1 MWGARVRVSL
11 LYIQSV
17 YIQRVGCL
25 GVLHRPYRI
34 QMGLEGDLGGG
45 GKIGL
50 GRFMFHSSGVSFIC
64 LGIGDRGGVKIAV
77 GDWRSDLVVL
87 GVVWIW
93 CPCTMGVTCMYEG
106 TGAGS
111 AQRDVGVVGVNG
123 LSVSGFLFGVVLLK
137 EVMVGLVV
145 SAVSVWL
152 DLRAAAVEVGG
163 VVVVV
168 DSVVVVVG
176 VALNLLVIAV

>member
-1 MWGARVRVSL
+1 
-11 LYIQSV
+11 
-17 YIQRVGCL
+17 
-25 GVLHRPYRI
+25 
-34 QMGLEGDLGGG
+34 
-45 GKIGL
+45 
-50 GRFMFHSSGVSFIC
+50 
-64 LGIGDRGGVKIAV
+64 
-77 GDWRSDLVVL
+77 
-87 GVVWIW
+87 
-93 CPCTMGVTCMYEG
+93 MYDG

-111 AQRDVGVVGVNG
+111 AQRDVGVVGISG
-123 LSVSGFLFGVVLLK
+123 LSVSGFLFGVVLLR
-137 EVMVGLVV
+137 EAVVGSVV